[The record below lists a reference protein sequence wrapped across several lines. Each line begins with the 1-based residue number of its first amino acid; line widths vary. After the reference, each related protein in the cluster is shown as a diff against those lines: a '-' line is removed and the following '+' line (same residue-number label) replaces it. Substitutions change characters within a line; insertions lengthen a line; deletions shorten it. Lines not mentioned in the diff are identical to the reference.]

1 MKIAICDDMELYRK
15 DIIDAIDSKKLL
27 GDFVEYTEFDS
38 AEALLVAYETT
49 KYDVVFLDVEMAKLN
64 GIDAGIQIRNKNN
77 KTIIIFVSS
86 YPHYSIPA
94 YECEPLYYLTK
105 PFKNNDLTKVF
116 NKIANKYQQSHQTFT
131 IRNKHH
137 VITLPIEDILYVDVY
152 RKTLTFH
159 TKTKKYNTTGTIA
172 ETLAKLGTRNF
183 CQIHQSYIVNMN
195 YIIEFNEDD
204 VVLTDDFWVTMSKR
218 KRSSALSAYT
228 RFLEEK

>member
-49 KYDVVFLDVEMAKLN
+49 KYDVIFLDVEMAKLN

-116 NKIANKYQQSHQTFT
+116 NKISKNVNSGIIIPNTDENK
-131 IRNKHH
+131 
-137 VITLPIEDILYVDVY
+137 LIEFD
-152 RKTLTFH
+152 
-159 TKTKKYNTTGTIA
+159 
-172 ETLAKLGTRNF
+172 
-183 CQIHQSYIVNMN
+183 IVNP
-195 YIIEFNEDD
+195 
-204 VVLTDDFWVTMSKR
+204 
-218 KRSSALSAYT
+218 SSPFIPIKLLYSAVP
-228 RFLEEK
+228 K